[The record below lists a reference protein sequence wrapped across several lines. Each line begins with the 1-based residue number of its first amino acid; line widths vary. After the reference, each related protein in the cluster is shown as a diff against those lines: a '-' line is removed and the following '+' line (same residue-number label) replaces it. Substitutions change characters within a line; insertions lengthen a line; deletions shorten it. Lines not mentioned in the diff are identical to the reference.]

1 MKTTSPLCLR
11 VCLSLSL
18 SRQKRFSSGPLKTFS
33 CFLRSTSHLSL
44 VRSCTC
50 CSSQVSRGRF
60 LTCLQ
65 LCSWESNHNVADTCN
80 WRLSGQM
87 NECANRVLSLGIGV
101 CLAETD
107 DACSECGRAEAPSD
121 GSADPAS
128 TLIPRARLYSVT
140 PGDSLLERV
149 WYTSVNF

>member
-1 MKTTSPLCLR
+1 MAKEQADSP
-11 VCLSLSL
+11 
-18 SRQKRFSSGPLKTFS
+18 SGPIQSIEFNQAHSFTH
-33 CFLRSTSHLSL
+33 STS
-44 VRSCTC
+44 
-50 CSSQVSRGRF
+50 SSEGLANSKGYGRF